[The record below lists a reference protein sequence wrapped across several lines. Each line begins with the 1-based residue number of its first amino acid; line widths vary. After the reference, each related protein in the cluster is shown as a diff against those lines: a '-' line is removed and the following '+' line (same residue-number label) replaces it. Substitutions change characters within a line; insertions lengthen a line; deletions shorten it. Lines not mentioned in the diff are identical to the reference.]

1 MIMMMMST
9 TATTT
14 VTVPFTSRDDND
26 GKRVPALTAYAHS
39 ADPLTSTKQLTL
51 EKHD

>member
-1 MIMMMMST
+1 MIMMMMTT

-26 GKRVPALTAYAHS
+26 GKRVPVLTAYAHS